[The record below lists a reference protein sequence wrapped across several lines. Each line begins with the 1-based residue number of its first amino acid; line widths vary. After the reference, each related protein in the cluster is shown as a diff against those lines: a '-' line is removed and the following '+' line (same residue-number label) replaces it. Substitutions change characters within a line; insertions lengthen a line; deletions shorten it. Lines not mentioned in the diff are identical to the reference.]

1 MILILNHFWNVFSA
15 FNKSALESH
24 FSVYDLKRLES
35 YSNNM
40 LDYHAILDLL
50 PTIAYLY
57 FNRQL
62 GDDVKLSGVQ
72 SSILLGIGLQRKSI
86 DDLEVTSF
94 NLFARNWFFL
104 YEWIT

>member
-1 MILILNHFWNVFSA
+1 
-15 FNKSALESH
+15 
-24 FSVYDLKRLES
+24 
-35 YSNNM
+35 M

-94 NLFARNWFFL
+94 NLFARN
-104 YEWIT
+104 